1 MAKAVLKTQKNDEN
15 VRKFLDR
22 IEDPSRRKD
31 TEIVMQMMKEASGE
45 KPAMWGENIIGFGTY
60 NYKYASGREGE
71 WMRIGLSP
79 RKQNLSVYIMDGFA
93 EYHELLN
100 RLGKHKIGKACLYI
114 KRLEDVDMGAL
125 RELIK
130 RSYDSQAM
138 GEV

>member
-1 MAKAVLKTQKNDEN
+1 MAKATLKTQKNDES
-15 VRKFLDR
+15 VEKFIDS
-22 IEDPSRRKD
+22 IEDPGRRKD

-45 KPAMWGENIIGFGTY
+45 EPLMWGKNIIGFGTY
-60 NYKYASGREGE
+60 NYKYNSGREGE

-79 RKQNLSVYIMDGFA
+79 RKQSLSVYIMNGFA

-100 RLGKHKIGKACLYI
+100 RLGKHKTGKACLYI
-114 KRLEDVDMGAL
+114 KKLEDVDMGVL

-138 GEV
+138 GEA

>member
-1 MAKAVLKTQKNDEN
+1 MAKVTLKTQKNDES
-15 VRKFLDR
+15 VEKFIDS
-22 IEDPSRRKD
+22 IEDPGRRKD

-45 KPAMWGENIIGFGTY
+45 RPIMWGKSIIGFGTY
-60 NYKYASGREGE
+60 NYKYNSGREGE

-79 RKQNLSVYIMDGFA
+79 RKQSLSVYIINGFV

-100 RLGKHKIGKACLYI
+100 RLGKHKTGKACLYI
-114 KRLEDVDMGAL
+114 KKLEDVDMGVL

-138 GEV
+138 GEA